1 MSGENTLPRVILI
14 EDSRALGKVYQEYL
28 STLPIQIEQFTE
40 GKSGLNAVLELRPE
54 VVLLDLNLPGI
65 SGQEILARLNEAEF
79 QPAVVVV
86 TAHGSVG
93 SAVEAM
99 RDGAFDFLQKPFDA
113 ERLRVTVKNALEK
126 QSLTSLVKSYK
137 ESLERDYFHGFVGSS
152 IPIQAVYRIIESAAA
167 SRASVFLTGESGTG
181 KEVCANAIHQEG
193 DRRDKPFIP
202 LNCAAIPKDLMESEI
217 FGHVKGS
224 FTGAL
229 GDRKGAA
236 SLANG
241 GTLFLDEIGEMD
253 LSLQSKLLRFVQTGT
268 FQKVGGNE
276 LEHVD
281 VRFICAT
288 NRDPLEM
295 ISQGTFRED
304 LYYRLHVI
312 PIHLPALRECRE
324 DILQIANH
332 FLSEYADEESK
343 EFRDFSP
350 EAQQVLLTY
359 QWPGNVRQLQN
370 VIRNVVV
377 LNEGGTVQVD
387 MLPKLMLHGASNLEG
402 SVENIAS
409 VMHDLGNHH
418 GSNAPV
424 LPLWLSEK
432 KAIEAA
438 IEQCGGNIPKA
449 ASLLEVSPSTIYRKK
464 QSWEE
469 NET

>member
-14 EDSRALGKVYQEYL
+14 EDSLALGKVYQEYL
-28 STLPIQIEQFTE
+28 SALPIQIEQFTE

-65 SGQEILARLNEAEF
+65 SGQEILSRLNEAEF

-126 QSLTSLVKSYK
+126 QSLTSLVQSYK
-137 ESLERDYFHGFVGSS
+137 ESLERDHFHGFVGSS

-167 SRASVFLTGESGTG
+167 SRASVFITGESGTG

-224 FTGAL
+224 FTGAV

-236 SLANG
+236 ALADG

-253 LSLQSKLLRFVQTGT
+253 QSLQSKLLRFVQTGT

-276 LEHVD
+276 LEHVN

-324 DILQIANH
+324 DILQIADY
-332 FLSEYADEESK
+332 FLSEYAGEESK

-377 LNEGGTVQVD
+377 LNDGGTVEVD

-402 SVENIAS
+402 SVENTAS
-409 VMHDLGNHH
+409 VKHDLGSRHD
-418 GSNAPV
+418 SNAPV

-438 IEQCGGNIPKA
+438 IAHCGGNIPKA
-449 ASLLEVSPSTIYRKK
+449 ASLLEVSPSTVYRKK
-464 QSWEE
+464 QSWEGSD
-469 NET
+469 T

>member
-14 EDSRALGKVYQEYL
+14 EDSLALGKVYQEYL

-65 SGQEILARLNEAEF
+65 SGQEILSRLNEAEF

-126 QSLTSLVKSYK
+126 QSLTSLVQSYK
-137 ESLERDYFHGFVGSS
+137 ESLERDHFHGFMGSS

-167 SRASVFLTGESGTG
+167 SRASVFITGESGSG

-193 DRRDKPFIP
+193 DRRDMPFIP
-202 LNCAAIPKDLMESEI
+202 INCAAIPKDLMESEI

-224 FTGAL
+224 FTGAA

-236 SLANG
+236 SLADG

-288 NRDPLEM
+288 NKDPLEM
-295 ISQGTFRED
+295 IKAGTFRED

-350 EAQQVLLTY
+350 EAQQVLLSY

-377 LNEGGTVQVD
+377 LNEGGTAQVD

-402 SVENIAS
+402 SVENTAS
-409 VMHDLGNHH
+409 VMHDLGSHH

-438 IEQCGGNIPKA
+438 IEQCGGNIPRA

-469 NET
+469 NDT

>member
-14 EDSRALGKVYQEYL
+14 EDSLALGKVYQEYL

-65 SGQEILARLNEAEF
+65 SGQEILSRLNEAEF

-126 QSLTSLVKSYK
+126 QSLTSLVQSYK
-137 ESLERDYFHGFVGSS
+137 ESLERDHFHGFMGSS

-167 SRASVFLTGESGTG
+167 SRASVFITGESGSG

-193 DRRDKPFIP
+193 DRRDMPFIP
-202 LNCAAIPKDLMESEI
+202 INCAAIPKDLMESEI

-224 FTGAL
+224 FTGAA

-236 SLANG
+236 SLADG

-288 NRDPLEM
+288 NKDPLEM
-295 ISQGTFRED
+295 IKAGTFRED

-377 LNEGGTVQVD
+377 LNEGGTAQVD

-402 SVENIAS
+402 SVENTAS
-409 VMHDLGNHH
+409 VMHDLGSHH

-438 IEQCGGNIPKA
+438 IEQCGGNIPRA

-469 NET
+469 NDT

>member
-14 EDSRALGKVYQEYL
+14 EDSLALGKVYQEYL
-28 STLPIQIEQFTE
+28 SALPIQIEQFTE

-65 SGQEILARLNEAEF
+65 SGQEILSRLNEAEF

-126 QSLTSLVKSYK
+126 QSLTSLVQSYK
-137 ESLERDYFHGFVGSS
+137 ESLERDHFHGFVGSS

-167 SRASVFLTGESGTG
+167 SRASVFITGESGTG

-202 LNCAAIPKDLMESEI
+202 INCAAIPKDLMESEI

-224 FTGAL
+224 FTGAA
-229 GDRKGAA
+229 GDRIGAA
-236 SLANG
+236 SLADG

-253 LSLQSKLLRFVQTGT
+253 QSLQSKLLRFVQTGT

-276 LEHVD
+276 LEHVN

-370 VIRNVVV
+370 VIRNVIV

-387 MLPKLMLHGASNLEG
+387 MLPKLMLHGSSNLED
-402 SVENIAS
+402 SLEKHAS
-409 VMHDLGNHH
+409 VMHDLGSHH
-418 GSNAPV
+418 DSNAPV
-424 LPLWLSEK
+424 MPLWLSEK

-469 NET
+469 SDT

>member
-14 EDSRALGKVYQEYL
+14 EDSLALGKVYQEYL
-28 STLPIQIEQFTE
+28 SALPIQIEQFTE

-65 SGQEILARLNEAEF
+65 SGQEILSRLNEAEF

-99 RDGAFDFLQKPFDA
+99 REGAFDFLQKPFDA

-126 QSLTSLVKSYK
+126 QSLTSLVQSYK
-137 ESLERDYFHGFVGSS
+137 ESLERDHFHGFVGSS

-167 SRASVFLTGESGTG
+167 SRASVFITGESGTG

-202 LNCAAIPKDLMESEI
+202 INCAAIPKDLMESEI

-224 FTGAL
+224 FTGAA
-229 GDRKGAA
+229 GDRIGAA
-236 SLANG
+236 SLADG

-253 LSLQSKLLRFVQTGT
+253 QSLQSKLLRFVQTGT

-276 LEHVD
+276 LEHVN

-370 VIRNVVV
+370 VIRNVIV

-387 MLPKLMLHGASNLEG
+387 MLPKLMLHGSSNLED
-402 SVENIAS
+402 SLEKHAS
-409 VMHDLGNHH
+409 VMHDLGSHH
-418 GSNAPV
+418 DSNAPV
-424 LPLWLSEK
+424 MPLWLSEK

-469 NET
+469 SDT